1 MAIGRISG
9 PMLQTNLERQGVD
22 LSIDTDLLYVDVT
35 NGRIGV
41 LTDSPTAELEVVGDI
56 KATNL
61 AITGNITVGNTTV
74 DSLDTGNIRLED
86 NTISTTNTDGNLII
100 APNGTGVISVNST
113 KIIDLAAPSTTT
125 DAANKG
131 YVDGLFGNVS
141 ITGNTLVSSEGSLVL
156 DDSVTVSGTLTVSNI
171 IISGTTTGN
180 IQAGNIAIVENT
192 ISSTNTD
199 GNINLDPNGSGY
211 ITMTGTN
218 GFVPPS
224 GDDTNRPGSPPSGL
238 TRFNTTSNF
247 LEFFNGT
254 TWIAAGPEA
263 GTITAQ
269 TLTGDG
275 STDTFTLERST
286 TTEAVIVSTNGT
298 VQKPGTA
305 YTVTDDEITFAEAPA
320 DGDTI
325 DVRFITLTY
334 TFTSIIPSVYT
345 RTETLALTGMQVGET
360 VYVSDGDSGNP
371 CLAVYNGS
379 TWKTVFFD
387 GNL

>member
-35 NGRIGV
+35 NGRIGINQNA
-41 LTDSPTAELEVVGDI
+41 PTVELEVNGDI
-56 KATNL
+56 KANNL
-61 AITGNITVGNTTV
+61 EITGNITVGNTTV
-74 DSLDTGNIRLED
+74 DSLDTGNIRLQD
-86 NTISTTNTDGNLII
+86 NTISTTNTDGNLNL
-100 APNGTGVISVNST
+100 APDGTGVISVNST
-113 KIIDLAAPSTTT
+113 NIVDLASPSANT
-125 DAANKG
+125 DATNKG
-131 YVDGLFGNVS
+131 YVDGLFGNLS
-141 ITGNTLVSSEGSLVL
+141 ITGNAVASSVGNVVLNDDVDITGTL
-156 DDSVTVSGTLTVSNI
+156 SVGNITLTGTVSGNL
-171 IISGTTTGN
+171 
-180 IQAGNIAIVENT
+180 QAGNIAISDNT

-199 GNINLDPNGSGY
+199 GNINLDPNGAGY
-211 ITMTGTN
+211 VTMAGTN

-224 GDDTNRPGSPPSGL
+224 GDDAARPGTPPSGL
-238 TRFNTTSNF
+238 TRFNSSSNF
-247 LEFFNGT
+247 LEFYNGT

-275 STDTFTLERST
+275 STDTFALEKNT

-305 YTVTDDEITFAEAPA
+305 YTVTNDEITFAEPPA
-320 DGDTI
+320 DGDTV

-334 TFTSIIPSVYT
+334 TFSSINLNVHT
-345 RTETLALTGMQVGET
+345 RTETLALTGMQTGDT
-360 VYVSDGDSGNP
+360 VYVSDGDSGSP

-379 TWKTVFFD
+379 NWKTVFFD